1 MAGGQQSSDTLH
13 DGAIGW
19 AIMLVIFAVLIWIF
33 WYFFQEEVR
42 QMVVW
47 IRYAELSVISWF
59 LGDDYTVFW
68 KNKDQSF
75 IKNLENVDKILDLP
89 KEKLRY
95 THLSFFNAMAMQPW
109 KMPICTLL
117 FAAAG
122 WCMFFGP
129 RTQYRRRYNLEGLI
143 ERQANVFHVISPF
156 VKFNPTTQ
164 PNRPPG
170 SPVPAELPLF
180 AEALGPEEWLAY
192 NRISIPDGKIDLD
205 ETEEAF
211 IQQLGPRWKGP
222 NAMEDYKQ
230 VLLAAF
236 CMKAAR
242 KRAEADEMLGRLA
255 KCWSFKNGLEL
266 RRDRKLFK
274 LATSILKDKDLS
286 GKTLAQ
292 VNQHA
297 FETTALMK
305 GLSFARTEGGVLA
318 PAQFLWLRAHD
329 RTLWYPL
336 NNMGRQ
342 SFHMESM
349 GAMAHYKAERLT
361 QRPIPVPKVGD
372 AVKTIVE
379 YMASDRARPI
389 PALDYSKSKKK
400 GVKKAV

>member
-1 MAGGQQSSDTLH
+1 MAGGGQQANDTLH
-13 DGAIGW
+13 DSAIGW
-19 AIMLVIFAVLIWIF
+19 TIMLVIFAVIIWLF
-33 WYFFQEEVR
+33 WYFFHHEVR
-42 QMVVW
+42 EMVRW
-47 IRYAELSVISWF
+47 IRYAEVWVISWF
-59 LGDDYTVFW
+59 LDSDYTVYWGKEINFHD
-68 KNKDQSF
+68 NIERMTQY
-75 IKNLENVDKILDLP
+75 P
-89 KEKLRY
+89 KGKLVY
-95 THLSFFNAMAMQPW
+95 KHLSFFNAMAMQPW

-122 WCMFFGP
+122 WCMFMGP
-129 RTQYRRRYNLEGLI
+129 RTQYRRRFNLEGLI
-143 ERQANVFHVISPF
+143 ERQSSIFPVIAPF
-156 VKFNPTTQ
+156 VKFNPSTQ
-164 PNRPPG
+164 PTRPPG

-192 NRISIPDGKIDLD
+192 NRISIPDGKLDLE

-242 KRAEADEMLGRLA
+242 KRAEADEMLGRLSR
-255 KCWSFKNGLEL
+255 CWSFKNGLEL
-266 RRDRKLFK
+266 RKDRKLFK

-305 GLSFARTEGGVLA
+305 GLAFARSEGGVLS
-318 PAQFLWLRAHD
+318 PSQFLWLRAHD

-342 SFHMESM
+342 SFHMEAL
-349 GAMAHYKAERLT
+349 GAMAHFKAERLT
-361 QRPIPVPKVGD
+361 QRPIPVAKVGD
-372 AVKTIVE
+372 AVSTIVE
-379 YMASDRARPI
+379 YMSSDRARPV